1 MDEWREAKSQ
11 QNHRGILY
19 MWAALHSGSQ
29 LVCLFGF
36 TTGGPKQCG
45 LLDRN
50 GQSHIRL
57 PLLLSFPIFLHT
69 PLHFSSSLSFSEDG
83 DFSFFLS
90 LNRVTMPPV
99 MQDRTVCGRTG
110 SWWSHFKMTNAT
122 NMSNINSL
130 ILHDTR
136 RTLRALNVS
145 HAQLMQLGLILFGR
159 PKVNNCSQCDGQ
171 LNVGN
176 YQKSS
181 D

>member
-1 MDEWREAKSQ
+1 MSGGRLNPSRITEAYCICGPLCIPGLGLCVS
-11 QNHRGILY
+11 
-19 MWAALHSGSQ
+19 
-29 LVCLFGF
+29 FGF

-83 DFSFFLS
+83 DFSSFLS

-99 MQDRTVCGRTG
+99 TQDRTVCGRTG

-122 NMSNINSL
+122 NMSNINSS
-130 ILHDTR
+130 ILLDTR
-136 RTLRALNVS
+136 RTFCALNVS
-145 HAQLMQLGLILFGR
+145 HAQLTQLGLILFGR
-159 PKVNNCSQCDGQ
+159 TKVNNCIQCDGQ
-171 LNVGN
+171 QNVDKF
-176 YQKSS
+176 QKSA